1 METVA
6 TFVEVVGFLFIL
18 AVSAVGIVLKVK
30 DDITG
35 WRKHM
40 EAYHYWKSI
49 RGGRSW

>member
-6 TFVEVVGFLFIL
+6 AIVEVIGFLFIL

-35 WRKHM
+35 WRKHW
-40 EAYHYWKSI
+40 EAYRFWRSI
-49 RGGRSW
+49 RGGRIW